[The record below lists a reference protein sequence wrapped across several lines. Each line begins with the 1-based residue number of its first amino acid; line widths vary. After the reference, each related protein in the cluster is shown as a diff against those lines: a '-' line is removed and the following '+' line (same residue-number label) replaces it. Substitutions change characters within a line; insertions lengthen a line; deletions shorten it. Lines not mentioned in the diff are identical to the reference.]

1 MEESRGRFIEAHD
14 IIRLALSQELFSYEG
29 EFFQIPETTIRPQ
42 PLSKDLPSRMYCA
55 ANSTASVEMA
65 AEAGLGMMIIPQKSW
80 EAYADDIKMFNARR
94 AEVGMGP
101 RNPVTGC
108 FMYCGPTR
116 RRSG

>member
-1 MEESRGRFIEAHD
+1 M
-14 IIRLALSQELFSYEG
+14 SQELFSYDG

-80 EAYADDIKMFNARR
+80 EAYAEDIKIFNARR
-94 AEVGMGP
+94 AAVGMGP
-101 RNPVTGC
+101 RNPVTGLLHVLR
-108 FMYCGPTR
+108 GQR
-116 RRSG
+116 RGS